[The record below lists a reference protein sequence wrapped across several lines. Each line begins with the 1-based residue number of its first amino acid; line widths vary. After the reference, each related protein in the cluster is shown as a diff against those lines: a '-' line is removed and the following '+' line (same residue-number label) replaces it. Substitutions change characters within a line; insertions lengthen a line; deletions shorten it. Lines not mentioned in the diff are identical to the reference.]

1 MELSLINLASCGAI
15 AAVVAVI
22 AWYGDHRRKTRNDP
36 DAVGFVDWTTLFF
49 IALLAACLLL
59 GGAARL
65 YFTA

>member
-1 MELSLINLASCGAI
+1 MELSVTNLAIWGSV
-15 AAVVAVI
+15 AAVLALVA
-22 AWYGDHRRKTRNDP
+22 WLGDHRRRKRKDL

-65 YFTA
+65 YFTS